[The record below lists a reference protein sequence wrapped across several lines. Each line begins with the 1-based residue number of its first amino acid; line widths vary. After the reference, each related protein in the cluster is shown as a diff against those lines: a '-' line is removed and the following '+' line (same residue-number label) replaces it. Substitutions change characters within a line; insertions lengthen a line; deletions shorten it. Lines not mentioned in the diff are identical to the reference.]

1 VRTPNVLVT
10 SPDFPVSTA
19 ADLIAHLKKNPNQV
33 TFASSGIGSSDHL
46 TAALFWQKTGT
57 TGVHVPYKGGG
68 PAINDLMGSHANAS
82 FQNLGAV
89 AQHIRAG
96 KLKALAVTG
105 EKRAA
110 ALPDVPTTAEAGI
123 ADLVVYSWQA
133 AAAPKGLP
141 SDVRNKLES
150 EIAAAINSPEATKQF
165 NDIGFDVVASNGAQF
180 TEFLAAETQR
190 WKKVI
195 EAGNIVAE

>member
-1 VRTPNVLVT
+1 
-10 SPDFPVSTA
+10 
-19 ADLIAHLKKNPNQV
+19 
-33 TFASSGIGSSDHL
+33 
-46 TAALFWQKTGT
+46 
-57 TGVHVPYKGGG
+57 
-68 PAINDLMGSHANAS
+68 
-82 FQNLGAV
+82 
-89 AQHIRAG
+89 
-96 KLKALAVTG
+96 LAVTG

-123 ADLVVYSWQA
+123 VDLVVYSWQA

-141 SDVRNKLES
+141 PDIRTRLES

-180 TEFLAAETQR
+180 AEFLAAETQR